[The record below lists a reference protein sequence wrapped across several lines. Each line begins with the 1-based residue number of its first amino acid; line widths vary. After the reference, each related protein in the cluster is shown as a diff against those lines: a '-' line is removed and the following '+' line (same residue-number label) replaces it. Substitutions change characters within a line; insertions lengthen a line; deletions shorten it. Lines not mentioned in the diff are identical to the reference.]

1 MALTLEA
8 TVRENEK
15 AKRLLKKNLIPGIV
29 YGPDRE
35 NIKVQ
40 IPEAEMVSLLEK
52 ARETTPVHLI
62 IKGDKTE
69 ELDVFIK
76 SIQRHKLT
84 TKVIHADFYEPEKGK
99 VMHFRIP
106 LKFVGEAA
114 GVKAGGV
121 LEEVIR
127 EIEIEVLPKDLIEEI
142 VVDVSSL
149 GVGESLRVKDLNIPE
164 TMKILTDLDEVVV
177 GIKAPR
183 AEEVE
188 VTEESEEVEPEA
200 IKEKEPEEKEK
211 E

>member
-29 YGPDRE
+29 YGPDRK

-40 IPEAEMVSLLEK
+40 IPEAEIVSLLEK

-200 IKEKEPEEKEK
+200 IKEKAPEEKEK